1 MISLQCLLAVTLV
14 PATFCYFTDVR
25 GTEETTCNGSLVIT
39 GTDGEETRF
48 DSLETA
54 EDQVTN
60 LNKSIKISSVRVEG
74 CGCFYIYSRT
84 RGRGASEFILSGE
97 KWSADEFGFSKARS
111 LEQVSCEKSEKN
123 AMPVWGVVLT
133 VLVLVAF
140 VAIGAVIFIRYRKYR
155 EVSQNPS

>member
-1 MISLQCLLAVTLV
+1 MMSVLYLLLTYLAV
-14 PATFCYFTDVR
+14 CQSDVLDNKNEFEIKCR
-25 GTEETTCNGSLVIT
+25 GSLVLNN
-39 GTDGEETRF
+39 TDGEERTF
-48 DSLETA
+48 DSDQLETD
-54 EDQVTN
+54 EIINTGT
-60 LNKSIKISSVRVEG
+60 IKISSVRVEG